1 VQYAF
6 ALARLLSNGALTNV
20 ALGRSVDAEI
30 GTTLARLLKELMNM
44 LEQGKDKEK
53 RCNKRCNKSFIFFK
67 SCIFWGA

>member
-53 RCNKRCNKSFIFFK
+53 RCNK
-67 SCIFWGA
+67 